1 MLDLSMIW
9 SVAKKGH
16 AQNEIAKDMML
27 QSKVLSQLVPCPQWK
42 HSFYTRSMH
51 CTFLPWIPIL
61 GSFARCS
68 KHAKSVDSM
77 RSQHG
82 GSVQLACC
90 TMQQYIS
97 LIQDLSV
104 TGRCIPSPLWGKV
117 KWLGGS
123 GSKKY
128 IQGLYISMHCT
139 YSNYHDSFTKQT
151 RQLYMR
157 SLSSC
162 LWFSAVW
169 E

>member
-1 MLDLSMIW
+1 MGLLSIMASIYWNQLQSMSCNEHECMLDLIMIW

-51 CTFLPWIPIL
+51 CTFLPWILIL
-61 GSFARCS
+61 GSFTRCS

-77 RSQHG
+77 QSQHG
-82 GSVQLACC
+82 DSAQLACC

-117 KWLGGS
+117 KWQGGW
-123 GSKKY
+123 GC
-128 IQGLYISMHCT
+128 I
-139 YSNYHDSFTKQT
+139 
-151 RQLYMR
+151 
-157 SLSSC
+157 SLSHPD
-162 LWFSAVW
+162 L
-169 E
+169 